1 MRRNRYRVGL
11 DSRLAL
17 FDSAGIG
24 GYIRNLATWIRKVRG
39 ADAIVPLID
48 FRDSGWTGPT
58 TSVVGPAHSR
68 LGDSMFAMQLPA
80 IGVDLL
86 HAPDHVLPPGLRTP
100 SVLTIHDLSFWA
112 MPETHSPDSRRYYE
126 RCRESLL
133 RADTIICVSEF
144 TRDELF
150 RLSDVGHEKVHV
162 APSGLA
168 AGFSSIDPLAIKQRR
183 SKYGLDGRYAIFVG
197 TLGRRKN
204 IVRLIEAF
212 SKAAAAKDVT
222 LALAGGMGNAGEE
235 ILRTIGG
242 AGVERSVRLLG
253 SPPDDDM
260 PALIAGA
267 DFLALVS
274 LYEGFGH
281 PVLEAMACATPCLIS
296 NRRPLTDLAGPAGF
310 PVDPLQVD
318 DIAGGIDA
326 LLGDGGLRGRL
337 GSAGPKLAARY
348 SWKRAATQTC
358 EIYEKVLN

>member
-24 GYIRNLATWIRKVRG
+24 GYIRNLAAWIRKVRG
-39 ADAIVPLID
+39 PDAVVPLID
-48 FRDSGWTGPT
+48 FRDSSWTGNK

-68 LGDSMFAMQLPA
+68 LGDALFAMQLPA

-86 HAPDHVLPPGLRTP
+86 HAPDHVLPPWLRTP
-100 SVLTIHDLSFWA
+100 SILTVHDLSFWA
-112 MPETHSPDSRRYYE
+112 MPETHSSSSRQYYE
-126 RCRESLL
+126 GCRESLL
-133 RADTIICVSEF
+133 RADAIICDSDF

-150 RLSDVGHEKVHV
+150 RLSDAVREKVHV
-162 APSGLA
+162 VPLGLT
-168 AGFSSIDPLAIKQRR
+168 AGFSAVDPQAISRTR

-204 IVRLIEAF
+204 VARLIEAF

-222 LALAGGMGNAGEE
+222 LALVGGMGNAGDEV
-235 ILRTIGG
+235 LQTIGTR
-242 AGVERSVRLLG
+242 GVERSVRLLG
-253 SPPDDDM
+253 SPPDGDM
-260 PALIAGA
+260 AALVAGA

-274 LYEGFGH
+274 LYEGFGL
-281 PVLEAMACATPCLIS
+281 PVLEAMACGTPCLIS

-310 PVDPLQVD
+310 PVNPLDVD
-318 DIAGGIDA
+318 DIAVGIDA
-326 LLGDGGLRGRL
+326 LLEDGDLRGRL

>member
-1 MRRNRYRVGL
+1 MRQRRYRVGL

-24 GYIRNLATWIRKVRG
+24 GYIRNLAAWVRKVRG
-39 ADAIVPLID
+39 PEAVVPLID
-48 FRDSGWTGPT
+48 FRDSSWTGLQT
-58 TSVVGPAHSR
+58 RVVGPAHSR
-68 LGDSMFAMQLPA
+68 LGDALFAMQLPA
-80 IGVDLL
+80 IGMDLL
-86 HAPDHVLPPGLRTP
+86 HAPDHVLPRRLRTP

-112 MPETHSPDSRRYYE
+112 MPETHSPSSRRYYE

-133 RADTIICVSEF
+133 RADAIICDSEF

-150 RLSDVGHEKVHV
+150 RLSDVDREKVHV
-162 APSGLA
+162 VPLGLA
-168 AGFSSIDPLAIKQRR
+168 AGFSAVDPQAISRTR

-204 IVRLIEAF
+204 LMRLIEAF

-222 LALAGGMGNAGEE
+222 LALAGGMGNAGEDV
-235 ILRTIGG
+235 LRTIGR
-242 AGVERSVRLLG
+242 AGLEQSVRLLG
-253 SPPDDDM
+253 SPPDEDM
-260 PALIAGA
+260 AALIAGA
-267 DFLALVS
+267 EFLALVS

-281 PVLEAMACATPCLIS
+281 PVLEAMACGTPCLIS

-326 LLGDGGLRGRL
+326 LLENGGLRSRL
-337 GSAGPKLAARY
+337 GSAGPKLAVRY
-348 SWKRAATQTC
+348 SWKRAATRTC
-358 EIYEKVLN
+358 EIYESVLN